1 SVRKR
6 IRKMDELF
14 PSLDYKPKMP
24 RRADHGIGIVGA
36 GGIVNYAH
44 LPAYKKAGFKV
55 VGITDRNHEQAEH
68 TAKEHGIGKVY
79 ASVDEL
85 LRQPEIEIV
94 DIAVYPA
101 EQSAIVEQTTGAGKH
116 LLCQKPLSDEY

>member
-1 SVRKR
+1 MRTPQIDMKR
-6 IRKMDELF
+6 DAELPDVF
-14 PSLDYKPKMP
+14 PHLDYNTQLRQRLDQGM
-24 RRADHGIGIVGA
+24 GIGGA
-36 GGIVNYAH
+36 GVIVNYAH

-79 ASVDEL
+79 ANVDEL

-101 EQSAIVEQTTGAGKH
+101 EQS
-116 LLCQKPLSDEY
+116 